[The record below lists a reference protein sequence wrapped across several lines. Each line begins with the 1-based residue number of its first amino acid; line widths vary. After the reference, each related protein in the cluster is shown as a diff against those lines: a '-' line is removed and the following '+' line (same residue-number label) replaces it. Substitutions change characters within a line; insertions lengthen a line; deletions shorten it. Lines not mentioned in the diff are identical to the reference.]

1 MDKTLY
7 IDIPMPDGV
16 PEGVLP
22 EPGLLSDY
30 RLAESRIHYIDYQID
45 VSILDI
51 QRQII
56 LYNLEDKDIPIEQ
69 REPIKLLIDSPGG
82 LLVESMSL
90 ANVIK
95 MSKTPVWTFNIAV
108 AYSGAALL
116 LMSGHKRYALPNSTA
131 MIHTGDCELGG
142 TYEQV
147 EAQSKKYQKIVADMG
162 TFILENT
169 SIDQKLYR
177 KNKAK
182 DWYMDCKEQLDY
194 GLVDEIVSNLFEIL

>member
-1 MDKTLY
+1 MDNTLY
-7 IDIPMPDGV
+7 IDVPIPDGI
-16 PEGVLP
+16 PDGGLP
-22 EPGLLSDY
+22 DPGLLIDY
-30 RLAESRIHYIDYQID
+30 KLANSRIHYIDFQID
-45 VSILDI
+45 ITILDI

-56 LYNLEDKDIPIEQ
+56 AYNLEDKDIPIEK

-82 LLVESMSL
+82 LLVEAMSL

-108 AYSGAALL
+108 AYSGASLL

-131 MIHTGDCELGG
+131 MIHTGDGELGG

-147 EAQSKKYQKIVADMG
+147 EAQSKKYQKIVTDMG

-169 SIDQKLYR
+169 SIDQKLYK

-182 DWYMDCKEQLDY
+182 DWYMDCKEQLNY